1 MRKGVEGLMYA
12 EIPKMRVNTRVAE
25 GLTRKKEIRGIC
37 SDARILVPVAKMRGA
52 LRMRMLRMQNHKH
65 LRMGRGCRVAGKDA
79 WRELGAKVS
88 RDRWGEIHAKMQSR
102 GFLL

>member
-12 EIPKMRVNTRVAE
+12 EIPKMRVNTRVAK
-25 GLTRKKEIRGIC
+25 GLTQKKEIHDIC
-37 SDARILVPVAKMRGA
+37 SNARILVPVAKMRGA
-52 LRMRMLRMQNHKH
+52 LRMQMLRMQNHKH
-65 LRMGRGCRVAGKDA
+65 LRMGRGCQVAGKDA

-88 RDRWGEIHAKMQSR
+88 CDQWGEIYAKMQSH